1 MGDEKKFKQMVDV
14 VERSQSGNTAKILG
28 TNAAEI
34 AANSYWYF
42 PSKGRE
48 KYLRALVEGSEKI
61 WWAWDAL
68 ILIARRLE
76 REDKPSPPY
85 LKEWFH
91 DVLDDLLVK
100 DKENKKRLRPIK
112 SGKVPDEVFIKN
124 RRIVGIVQFMVKKNG
139 LEATRSYI
147 RGGTQP
153 SKEGGSACDV
163 VAEAMGMTY
172 SNVAKIWDNRA
183 SYTSSELLHSPDLDI
198 MLGRFERI
206 TLLALQDLL
215 QKSSYRKTLQ

>member
-100 DKENKKRLRPIK
+100 DKENKKTATT
-112 SGKVPDEVFIKN
+112 D
-124 RRIVGIVQFMVKKNG
+124 KKW
-139 LEATRSYI
+139 E
-147 RGGTQP
+147 
-153 SKEGGSACDV
+153 
-163 VAEAMGMTY
+163 
-172 SNVAKIWDNRA
+172 
-183 SYTSSELLHSPDLDI
+183 SP
-198 MLGRFERI
+198 
-206 TLLALQDLL
+206 
-215 QKSSYRKTLQ
+215 